1 MFMKGI
7 KFYMITGAIFVS
19 VLGTLLH
26 FVYKWSGNNVFI
38 GLFTPIN
45 ESIWEHTKLL
55 FFPMLMFSLCLTG
68 KVKAQYPCI
77 DAALI
82 SGALAGAASVIAL
95 FYTYSGIIGFNVAIA
110 DISIFFI
117 SVIISFYIVYKIATT
132 CKDTIYNTLSLT
144 LWIMIICLYII
155 FTVSPPQ
162 IPLFISP

>member
-1 MFMKGI
+1 
-7 KFYMITGAIFVS
+7 MITGAIFVS

-26 FVYKWSGNNVFI
+26 FVYEWSGNNVFI

-55 FFPMLMFSLCLTG
+55 FFPMLIFSLYLSR
-68 KVKAQYPCI
+68 KVNAQYPCI
-77 DAALI
+77 GAALI
-82 SGALAGAASVIAL
+82 SGALAGAASIIIL
-95 FYTYSGIIGFNVAIA
+95 FYTYSGIIGFNVAVA
-110 DISIFFI
+110 DISIFFV

-132 CKDTIYNTLSLT
+132 CKDTIYNALSQT
-144 LWIMIICLYII
+144 LWIMMICLYII